1 MVGEAVRV
9 NVASG
14 WHCPGKVPLRPL
26 LASLGS
32 EDAQCLPIY

>member
-1 MVGEAVRV
+1 MVREAVHV

-14 WHCPGKVPLRPL
+14 WHCPGKVPLCPP

-32 EDAQCLPIY
+32 EDAQCLLIY